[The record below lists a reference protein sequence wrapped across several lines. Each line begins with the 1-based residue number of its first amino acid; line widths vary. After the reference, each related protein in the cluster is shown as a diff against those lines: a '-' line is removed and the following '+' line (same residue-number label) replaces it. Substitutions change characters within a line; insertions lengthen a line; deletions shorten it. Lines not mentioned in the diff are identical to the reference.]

1 MIRSIIR
8 ILFCLFLIAG
18 IAFFR
23 FAEPENIVDGFSN
36 VVEFLG
42 KTQLT
47 SEYKLIGERYDE
59 TDDYT
64 GCYKCSADD
73 ETGQDVIY
81 GGCSISDIDLKIKG
95 RVETDSG
102 NVNIRIRCGSDVYE
116 IDIDENGLFEDK
128 IEFDGGGS
136 YVMIQYEHF
145 SGNIDLKTEYA

>member
-1 MIRSIIR
+1 MIKNIIR
-8 ILFCLFLIAG
+8 ILFCLFLIAS
-18 IAFFR
+18 ITFFK
-23 FAEPENIVDGFSN
+23 FADPQNIVTGFSN

-47 SEYKLIGERYDE
+47 STHHLIGERYDK

-64 GCYKCSADD
+64 GSYKCSADD

-81 GGCSISDIDLKIKG
+81 GGCSVNDIDLKIRG
-95 RVETDSG
+95 RVETASG
-102 NVNIRIRCGSDVYE
+102 DVTIRIRCGSDTYE
-116 IDIDENGLFEDK
+116 IQTDENGLFEDQ

-145 SGNIDLKTEYA
+145 SGNIDLKTEYV

>member
-23 FAEPENIVDGFSN
+23 FAEPADIVDGFSN

-102 NVNIRIRCGSDVYE
+102 NVNIRIRCGADVYE
-116 IDIDENGLFEDK
+116 IDIDENGLFEDR